1 MIVLQLKTALL
12 AEQWADQFAAD
23 CAADRY
29 PSAACYHRERS
40 QTASMA
46 VA

>member
-1 MIVLQLKTALL
+1 MIALYLKTVL
-12 AEQWADQFAAD
+12 AEQLADQFAAD

-40 QTASMA
+40 RTASIA
-46 VA
+46 VT